1 MLLATATIDDRN
13 LDGWWTR
20 VYISN
25 MLVNDRSQENF
36 KLVRTQVAWQA

>member
-1 MLLATATIDDRN
+1 MIDDRN

-20 VYISN
+20 VYITIT
-25 MLVNDRSQENF
+25 LVNDRRQENF